1 MSDRVSL
8 KLGTLAG
15 PIRAAAE
22 ESGRNLSD
30 EIRHR
35 LAESLGVSAPT
46 IEHGNHELGKLAQA
60 GVQARWASTKRQQR
74 S

>member
-1 MSDRVSL
+1 MGDRVSL

-22 ESGRNLSD
+22 SSGRNLSD

-35 LAESLGVSAPT
+35 LAKSLGIDAPA
-46 IEHGNHELGKLAQA
+46 IDHGNPDLGQQSQA
-60 GVQARWASTKRQQR
+60 GVQARWRR
-74 S
+74 RRG